1 MLDSDSQVR
10 GRFIR
15 LFPFY
20 YGWIIL
26 MVGSIG
32 VLASIPGQT
41 MGVSVFTDHFI
52 EHLQLSRV
60 RISTAYM
67 IGTLTSSLVIPRAGV
82 FYDRMGARLT
92 ASIAAIFL
100 ALFLLLL
107 SQLPI
112 IVSWLSNL
120 TGVAFTTLAM
130 IIVVI
135 GFFGIRFFGQGIIT
149 IVSRG
154 MVARWFSSRR
164 GFVVGIMGVATAFG
178 FSYAPQPLQ
187 QLIVRFGWNGAL
199 LALSL
204 ILALVFLPIVL
215 IFFRSD
221 PDSCGMEVEEG
232 LAPRSGNQH
241 AYALDAVHELT
252 VDEAKK
258 RPDYWL
264 IMAMIGYWTLFNTA
278 FTFHIVSIF
287 GEVGFTATEAVKIFL
302 PISVISVIAQ
312 FIGSYASDRISLK
325 ILYGVFGLFMLLAS
339 ISLAYIY
346 LPAARYVAI
355 LGYGVANG
363 LFSMLQIVTWPKL
376 YGRRH
381 LGAVSGFAMSIAVA
395 GSAIGPWLFS
405 LVYQV
410 TGAYRNA
417 GIAGVGVT
425 ILLIFLVV
433 KTRFAPAEKVSD

>member
-1 MLDSDSQVR
+1 
-10 GRFIR
+10 
-15 LFPFY
+15 
-20 YGWIIL
+20 
-26 MVGSIG
+26 
-32 VLASIPGQT
+32 

-92 ASIAAIFL
+92 ASIAAISL

-107 SQLPI
+107 SQSPSL
-112 IVSWLSNL
+112 VSWISGF
-120 TGVAFTTLAM
+120 TGISFTTVALVT
-130 IIVVI
+130 VVI

-187 QLIVRFGWNGAL
+187 QLIQRFGWNGAL
-199 LALSL
+199 LTLSL
-204 ILALVFLPIVL
+204 LLALVFLPIVL

-221 PDSCGMEVEEG
+221 PDSCGMHIEEG
-232 LAPRSGNQH
+232 LAPRTGKQH

-278 FTFHIVSIF
+278 CLDTSSF
-287 GEVGFTATEAVKIFL
+287 
-302 PISVISVIAQ
+302 
-312 FIGSYASDRISLK
+312 
-325 ILYGVFGLFMLLAS
+325 
-339 ISLAYIY
+339 
-346 LPAARYVAI
+346 
-355 LGYGVANG
+355 
-363 LFSMLQIVTWPKL
+363 
-376 YGRRH
+376 
-381 LGAVSGFAMSIAVA
+381 
-395 GSAIGPWLFS
+395 SAISSNF
-405 LVYQV
+405 
-410 TGAYRNA
+410 
-417 GIAGVGVT
+417 GIWS
-425 ILLIFLVV
+425 
-433 KTRFAPAEKVSD
+433 E

>member
-1 MLDSDSQVR
+1 
-10 GRFIR
+10 
-15 LFPFY
+15 
-20 YGWIIL
+20 
-26 MVGSIG
+26 
-32 VLASIPGQT
+32 
-41 MGVSVFTDHFI
+41 
-52 EHLQLSRV
+52 
-60 RISTAYM
+60 
-67 IGTLTSSLVIPRAGV
+67 
-82 FYDRMGARLT
+82 MGARLT
-92 ASIAAIFL
+92 ASIAAISL

-107 SQLPI
+107 SQSPSL
-112 IVSWLSNL
+112 VSWISGL
-120 TGVAFTTLAM
+120 TGISFTTVALVT
-130 IIVVI
+130 VVI

-154 MVARWFSSRR
+154 MVARWFNSRR

-187 QLIVRFGWNGAL
+187 QLIQRFGWDGAL
-199 LALSL
+199 LTLSL
-204 ILALVFLPIVL
+204 LLALVFLPIVL

-221 PDSCGMEVEEG
+221 PDSCGMQIEEG
-232 LAPRSGNQH
+232 LAPRTGKQH

-287 GEVGFTATEAVKIFL
+287 GEVGFTASEAVQIFL
-302 PISVISVIAQ
+302 PISVISVVAQ

-325 ILYGVFGLFMLLAS
+325 ILYGVFGVFMLIAS
-339 ISLAYIY
+339 VSLAWIH
-346 LPAARYVAI
+346 LPSARYLAI
-355 LGYGVANG
+355 VGYGVSNG

-395 GSAIGPWLFS
+395 GSAVGPWLFS

-425 ILLIFLVV
+425 LLLIVLVI
-433 KTRFAPAEKVSD
+433 KIRFAPAVKTTDA